1 LDSSGDQ
8 FLVFQV
14 SKNLV
19 RVKKSIKNW
28 LKIYNAHNKRKLCE
42 KVENIMDLNRI
53 LGEGSMYKTQIG
65 LLKDLEATKHSLLE
79 LEDKS
84 WRLRIQTLW
93 LKVVDNN
100 SKFFHQYTNF
110 YKSLNM
116 I

>member
-1 LDSSGDQ
+1 M
-8 FLVFQV
+8 VFQF

-28 LKIYNAHNKRKLCE
+28 LKNYNAHKKRQLCE

-53 LGEGSMYKTQIG
+53 LGEGSMYKTQIE

-84 WRLRIQTLW
+84 WRLRI
-93 LKVVDNN
+93 
-100 SKFFHQYTNF
+100 
-110 YKSLNM
+110 
-116 I
+116 

>member
-1 LDSSGDQ
+1 M
-8 FLVFQV
+8 VFQF
-14 SKNLV
+14 SKNIF

-28 LKIYNAHNKRKLCE
+28 LKNYNAHKKRQLCE

-65 LLKDLEATKHSLLE
+65 LLKDLEYTKHSLLE

-84 WRLRIQTLW
+84 WRLRIRNRW

-100 SKFFHQYTNF
+100 SKFFH
-110 YKSLNM
+110 
-116 I
+116 